1 MRSYAKWLIYYSL
14 NLLSAI
20 VNWVAAFFGL
30 GGFAQWESDF
40 LVKLTEK
47 DYFGELERMRQRA
60 EEAKLEAE
68 SILAEERRRTLYRDE
83 DENHGHE

>member
-1 MRSYAKWLIYYSL
+1 MRNYAKWLIYYNL

-20 VNWVAAFFGL
+20 ANWVASFFGL
-30 GGFAQWESDF
+30 GGFAEWETTF
-40 LVKLTEK
+40 LVKITEK
-47 DYFGELERMRQRA
+47 NYEAELERMRQRA

>member
-1 MRSYAKWLIYYSL
+1 MRNYAKWLIYYNL

-20 VNWVAAFFGL
+20 ANWVASFFGL
-30 GGFAQWESDF
+30 GGFAEWETTF
-40 LVKLTEK
+40 LVKITEK
-47 DYFGELERMRQRA
+47 NFEAELERMRQRA